1 MPRARGKPGPPCETC
16 AHREVDAINLAIA
29 SGVSIKAIAKRYD
42 VSVASLYRHARR
54 PRCLPPQLR
63 AKLIAGPS
71 VEGIDLDKLRE
82 GESQS
87 LLMNIIGLRLRLL
100 GALAVAEEAGDG
112 SMISKLSGQIH
123 QNLELSAKVNGVLGA
138 GSTTI
143 NNNLFV
149 LPDYIA
155 LRAAIT
161 RALAAHPRA
170 RAEVAEAL
178 HALEA
183 QAARDIGSETRA
195 LQFAVDPRKAARVSD
210 AVEVSDGAG

>member
-1 MPRARGKPGPPCETC
+1 
-16 AHREVDAINLAIA
+16 VDNINLAIA
-29 SGVSIKAIAKRYD
+29 SGVSIKAIAKRYE

-54 PRCLPPQLR
+54 PRCLPPQLK
-63 AKLIAGPS
+63 AKLIAGPT
-71 VEGIDLDKLRE
+71 VEGVDLDKLRE
-82 GESQS
+82 SESQS

-100 GALAVAEEAGDG
+100 GALRVAEEVGDG
-112 SMISKLSGQIH
+112 SMIAKLSGQVH

-149 LPDYIA
+149 LPDYIE

-161 RALAAHPRA
+161 RALAPYPQA
-170 RAEVAEAL
+170 RAELAEAL

-183 QAARDIGSETRA
+183 KAAKDISSETRT
-195 LQFAVDPRKAARVSD
+195 LQFAGAPRKAEDEEEPS
-210 AVEVSDGAG
+210 